1 MGLAAGRSVKETVE
15 VVQGHDDCEEEEV
28 VVVVHEVV
36 DKVLIAAWL
45 VVVTIGP

>member
-1 MGLAAGRSVKETVE
+1 MGLPAGRSVKETVE
-15 VVQGHDDCEEEEV
+15 VVQGHDDCEDEV
-28 VVVVHEVV
+28 LVVLYEVV